1 MQPKT
6 VPTTPVETPLP
17 ISQHEKIQFR
27 ARLMMQG
34 KTVAAWC
41 LENQLDTNA
50 VYRCLRGL
58 NKGHYGLSFH
68 AVIAIRTFLTDQ
80 SAL

>member
-17 ISQHEKIQFR
+17 ISQHEKTQFR

-58 NKGHYGLSFH
+58 NKGHYGLSFC
-68 AVIAIRTFLTDQ
+68 AVKAIRDYL
-80 SAL
+80 SSHSS